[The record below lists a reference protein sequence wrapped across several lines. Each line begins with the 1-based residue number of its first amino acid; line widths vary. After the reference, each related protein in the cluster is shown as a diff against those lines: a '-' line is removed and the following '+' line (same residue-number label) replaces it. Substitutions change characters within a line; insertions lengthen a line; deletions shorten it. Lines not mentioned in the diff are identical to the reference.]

1 MIQEELQHL
10 ESLAG
15 KVGHKL
21 QQLEKDNLTLNEEL
35 IVLRAELQEKERL
48 LEDFKNQIKLA
59 KLVNSLPVEG
69 VESAELR
76 EKINNYIKEIDN
88 IIAYLSE

>member
-10 ESLAG
+10 EKLTE
-15 KVGHKL
+15 KVGYKL
-21 QQLEKDNLTLNEEL
+21 QQLEQDNHALKEEL
-35 IVLRAELQEKERL
+35 SVLRATLEVKERL

-69 VESAELR
+69 AESAELR

>member
-10 ESLAG
+10 EKLAN
-15 KVGHKL
+15 KVGNKL
-21 QQLEKDNLTLNEEL
+21 QQLEQDNHALNEEL
-35 IVLRAELQEKERL
+35 FVLRAMLEEKERL

-59 KLVNSLPVEG
+59 KLVHSLPVEG

>member
-1 MIQEELQHL
+1 MIQEELQNL
-10 ESLAG
+10 EKLAE
-15 KVGHKL
+15 KVGIKL
-21 QQLEKDNLTLNEEL
+21 QQLEEDNHALNEEVS
-35 IVLRAELQEKERL
+35 VLRDTLEQKERL
-48 LEDFKNQIKLA
+48 LEDFKIQIKLA

-69 VESAELR
+69 VESTELR

>member
-10 ESLAG
+10 EKLAE

-21 QQLEKDNLTLNEEL
+21 QQLEQDNHALTVE
-35 IVLRAELQEKERL
+35 VSALRADLEVKERL

>member
-1 MIQEELQHL
+1 MIQEELQNL
-10 ESLAG
+10 ENLAE
-15 KVGHKL
+15 KVGIKL
-21 QQLEKDNLTLNEEL
+21 QQLEEDNHALNEEVS
-35 IVLRAELQEKERL
+35 VLRDTLEQKERL
-48 LEDFKNQIKLA
+48 LEDFKIQIKLA

-69 VESAELR
+69 VESTELR